1 MHTILATFAVPF
13 AWLDSNTAGD
23 WTGFAAVFEGCPEIV
38 QGFAC
43 AASVGWAVVDHYW
56 GPPVCLSVH
65 RCSARLTKL
74 SFCHVRECVRLYHI
88 PWMHGTMTEPYILM
102 VLTGQIECEW
112 ECHESFDS
120 INRCYSWSDLLL
132 VTLQMALDA
141 VTHNPW
147 MCADVGRIVY
157 DSCHVK
163 HHKCGCL
170 GCIWATIRC
179 RILVYLS
186 CWCALVL
193 EKRFVTF
200 PFTLYLPS

>member
-112 ECHESFDS
+112 ECHKSFFQYQSTPTAKIDQDPAPNCRSDATKAATLVVLDMAAVVHDS
-120 INRCYSWSDLLL
+120 AHISTHSGIMCYS
-132 VTLQMALDA
+132 
-141 VTHNPW
+141 
-147 MCADVGRIVY
+147 I
-157 DSCHVK
+157 
-163 HHKCGCL
+163 
-170 GCIWATIRC
+170 
-179 RILVYLS
+179 
-186 CWCALVL
+186 
-193 EKRFVTF
+193 
-200 PFTLYLPS
+200 